1 MSILDKMKQAKEVLG
16 NAKKAQEELEKISV
30 EGESGAGAIK
40 VIMKGNHKIVD
51 IKIDPSALNH
61 EKKMLEDLLIA
72 ACNDAI
78 NKVEKEIKN
87 KMGSLMNLPSG
98 FKLPF

>member
-1 MSILDKMKQAKEVLG
+1 MSILDKMKEAKEVLV
-16 NAKKAQEELEKISV
+16 NAKKAQEEIEKISV
-30 EGESGAGAIK
+30 QGESGAGAVK
-40 VIMKGNHKIVD
+40 VMMKGNHKIID
-51 IKIDPSALNH
+51 IEIESSALSND
-61 EKKMLEDLLIA
+61 KKMLEDLIVA

-87 KMGSLMNLPSG
+87 KMGDLMNLPSG

>member
-16 NAKKAQEELEKISV
+16 NAKKAQQEMEKILV
-30 EGESGAGAIK
+30 EGESGAGAVK
-40 VIMKGNHKIVD
+40 VTMKGNHRI
-51 IKIDPSALNH
+51 INIEIESSALNDD
-61 EKKMLEDLLIA
+61 KKVLEDLIVA

-87 KMGSLMNLPSG
+87 KMGDLMNLPSG
-98 FKLPF
+98 FTLPF

>member
-1 MSILDKMKQAKEVLG
+1 MSIFDKMKQAKEVLG
-16 NAKKAQEELEKISV
+16 NAKKAQQEIEKISV
-30 EGESGAGAIK
+30 EGESGAGAVK

-51 IKIDPSALNH
+51 IAIDPSAF
-61 EKKMLEDLLIA
+61 EKDKKMLEDLLVA

-87 KMGSLMNLPSG
+87 KMGSLMNLPTD

>member
-16 NAKKAQEELEKISV
+16 NAKKAQQEMEKILV
-30 EGESGAGAIK
+30 EGESGAGAVK
-40 VIMKGNHKIVD
+40 VTMKGNHKI
-51 IKIDPSALNH
+51 INIEIESSALNDD
-61 EKKMLEDLLIA
+61 KKVLEDLIVA

-87 KMGSLMNLPSG
+87 KMGDLMNLPSG